1 MKIVLCGMGRIGR
14 SILRILN
21 EKGLLNHLT
30 LTLDQET
37 DLTNLVYLLNYD
49 STYGFLSDKFINS
62 GNHVISPG
70 GDSIEFSSDTIIDEK
85 FFQDQRWSIFL
96 DSSGS
101 PRDWAHIKY
110 LSEKFNKYFLVTHH
124 PSDFPGTFYV
134 EGVSTP
140 GNSRLISLSI
150 CDCVGVAPFIHAINQ
165 EYACTSASIV
175 SLHPWLNYQ
184 NLLDGTIASV
194 SSPGHS
200 WSNFALGR
208 SSPQSLIPK
217 ETTITRSLQDLVS
230 PELQISAMSY
240 RVPTASVT
248 SAIVTLRSIDFRGQT
263 VDQILSGYKR
273 KTEESNILAL
283 NKEPLVS
290 IDFLRR
296 EEAAIVDERFIF
308 KTDEDLLQAS
318 LWYDN
323 EWGYSASVVRR
334 LSHFI

>member
-14 SILRILN
+14 SILRILS
-21 EKGLLNHLT
+21 EKGLLKKLAFAI
-30 LTLDQET
+30 DQET

-49 STYGFLSDKFINS
+49 STYGFLAHKFIQRD
-62 GNHVISPG
+62 HYVISPS
-70 GDSIEFSSDTIIDEK
+70 GDSFEFSSDTVIDES
-85 FFQDQRWSIFL
+85 FFQDQRWSVFL

-101 PRDWAHIKY
+101 PRDWAHIKH
-110 LSEKFNKYFLVTHH
+110 LAEKYNKYFLVTHH
-124 PSDFPGTFYV
+124 PSNFPGTFYV

-140 GNSRLISLSI
+140 GNSRLVSLSI
-150 CDCVGVAPFIHAINQ
+150 CDCVGVAPFIDAINQ
-165 EYACTSASIV
+165 EYSCTSASIV

-200 WSNFALGR
+200 WSNYALGR

-217 ETTITRSLQDLVS
+217 ETTITRSLQDLVT

-248 SAIVTLRSIDFRGQT
+248 SAIVTLRSTDFRAKT
-263 VDQILSGYKR
+263 VDQILLGYKR
-273 KTEESNILAL
+273 KAEESDIFGL

-296 EEAAIVDERFIF
+296 EEATIVDERFIY
-308 KTDEDLLQAS
+308 KTDDDLLQAS

-323 EWGYSASVVRR
+323 EWGYAASVVRR
-334 LSHFI
+334 LSRFF